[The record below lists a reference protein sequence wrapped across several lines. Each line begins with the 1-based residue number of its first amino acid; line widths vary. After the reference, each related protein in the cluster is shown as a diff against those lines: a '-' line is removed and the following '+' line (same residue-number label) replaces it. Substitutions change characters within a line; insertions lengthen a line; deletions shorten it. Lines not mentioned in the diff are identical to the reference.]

1 MVQKTVKKAAKVP
14 KQTFVIDCSKPV
26 EDSLMEEAEFEKF
39 LNAKIKVNGKTG
51 VLGDSVVISR
61 DEAVITINVEIP
73 FSKRYLKYLT
83 KKYLQKHNLRDW
95 LHVIST
101 NKETYELRYFNIH
114 EDEEEDDE

>member
-51 VLGDSVVISR
+51 VLGDDVTISR
-61 DEAVITINVEIP
+61 SAGKIMVTTEIA

-83 KKYLQKHNLRDW
+83 KKFLKKQQLWDW
-95 LHVIST
+95 LHVIAT
-101 NKETYELRYFNIH
+101 NKTTYELRYGNIS
-114 EDEEEDDE
+114 EDNDEDDE